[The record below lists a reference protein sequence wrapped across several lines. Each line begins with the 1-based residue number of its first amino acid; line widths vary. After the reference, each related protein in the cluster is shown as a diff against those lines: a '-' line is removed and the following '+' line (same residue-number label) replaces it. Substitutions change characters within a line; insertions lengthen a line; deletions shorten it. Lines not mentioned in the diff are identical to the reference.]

1 MTVKDL
7 LNVLDVHNARTIS
20 IIWND
25 KIVWEGEDIT
35 DIPQTLLG
43 CEVGR
48 VLPQAEADYDDG
60 FELVEDVDKKSV
72 LLKVYEKGVGSKHFS
87 KHFTVSILYNY
98 SLFVVKTEVDING
111 VEFENEV
118 QFTLDVYP
126 SVEDKIKNTI
136 KVISDLSNGYF

>member
-1 MTVKDL
+1 MTVRDL

-48 VLPQAEADYDDG
+48 ALPQAGADYDDG
-60 FELVEDVDKKSV
+60 FTYIELYIE
-72 LLKVYEKGVGSKHFS
+72 LR
-87 KHFTVSILYNY
+87 
-98 SLFVVKTEVDING
+98 
-111 VEFENEV
+111 
-118 QFTLDVYP
+118 
-126 SVEDKIKNTI
+126 
-136 KVISDLSNGYF
+136 

>member
-1 MTVKDL
+1 MTVRDL

-25 KIVWEGEDIT
+25 KIVREGEDIT

-60 FELVEDVDKKSV
+60 FTHIELYIE
-72 LLKVYEKGVGSKHFS
+72 LR
-87 KHFTVSILYNY
+87 
-98 SLFVVKTEVDING
+98 
-111 VEFENEV
+111 
-118 QFTLDVYP
+118 
-126 SVEDKIKNTI
+126 
-136 KVISDLSNGYF
+136 

>member
-7 LNVLDVHNARTIS
+7 LNVLDVHNARTIF

-60 FELVEDVDKKSV
+60 FTYIELYIE
-72 LLKVYEKGVGSKHFS
+72 LR
-87 KHFTVSILYNY
+87 
-98 SLFVVKTEVDING
+98 
-111 VEFENEV
+111 
-118 QFTLDVYP
+118 
-126 SVEDKIKNTI
+126 
-136 KVISDLSNGYF
+136 

>member
-35 DIPQTLLG
+35 DIPQALLG

-48 VLPQAEADYDDG
+48 VLPQAEADYDDCFTYIG
-60 FELVEDVDKKSV
+60 LYIELR
-72 LLKVYEKGVGSKHFS
+72 
-87 KHFTVSILYNY
+87 
-98 SLFVVKTEVDING
+98 
-111 VEFENEV
+111 
-118 QFTLDVYP
+118 
-126 SVEDKIKNTI
+126 
-136 KVISDLSNGYF
+136 

>member
-1 MTVKDL
+1 MMSVVGTFLDIVREAEKL
-7 LNVLDVHNARTIS
+7 L
-20 IIWND
+20 
-25 KIVWEGEDIT
+25 E
-35 DIPQTLLG
+35 
-43 CEVGR
+43 
-48 VLPQAEADYDDG
+48 DG

-72 LLKVYEKGVGSKHFS
+72 LLKVYEKGVGS

-126 SVEDKIKNTI
+126 SVEDKIKDTI

>member
-7 LNVLDVHNARTIS
+7 LIFLDVHNVCTIS

-60 FELVEDVDKKSV
+60 FTYIELYIE
-72 LLKVYEKGVGSKHFS
+72 LR
-87 KHFTVSILYNY
+87 
-98 SLFVVKTEVDING
+98 
-111 VEFENEV
+111 
-118 QFTLDVYP
+118 
-126 SVEDKIKNTI
+126 
-136 KVISDLSNGYF
+136 